1 MFADQGGGLTGA
13 LQQLGPVAAGDRGR
27 DGYASPA
34 ALCALAKLCEWAGDS
49 LGAAARHGLCATAG
63 AGRNPL

>member
-34 ALCALAKLCEWAGDS
+34 ALCALAKLCEWAGV
-49 LGAAARHGLCATAG
+49 
-63 AGRNPL
+63 